1 MAFSVKFNDVDLST
15 IVDGFTAITR
25 NIGAGW
31 TNTVQPNPI
40 IGADFT
46 QNSINSKSITVN
58 FIANVKLDRF
68 TSVRKAL
75 ASALNVKQP
84 AALIFDDDPNQVWW
98 AVPDGTPTLDESSFY
113 QAVGSIT
120 FLVPSGVS
128 ESVETNILNAS
139 NSGDRLGT
147 ITNNSGGSVDVEIN
161 NTGNL
166 ETFPT
171 IEITNVHENG
181 YIAIAGQ
188 NGAIE
193 IGKRQEADGATSPM
207 SENLYFSTSDTNFSD
222 FKDVAPGTPNPQNDW
237 LATNGKLEFQKDGL
251 RLKEKGIVGSRQ
263 GVAGGM
269 KVMTLP
275 ADSNGHVG
283 AVNFYSYFNLFAWAG
298 AFGQTGLLQVL
309 FTDVND
315 KLVAGYGISKGDM
328 SGNKAQ
334 VKFWCGGSN
343 PRELGSKDFISNN
356 GEGNGAGD
364 MNNTQFN
371 ERNGSTDFVKT
382 GEKLE
387 FYWKGARIPF
397 YIPDLANVE
406 IAKVYIYIGQYT
418 QSNKFITNLS
428 MRNISCRKD
437 NIQKWEDIPNR
448 YAKHSKFSIDSYYGT
463 ISIDGVSSANEK
475 INGAK
480 FLVFPPG
487 ESEIILS
494 PSSWVTIA
502 PDVEISWEE
511 NIL

>member
-1 MAFSVKFNDVDLST
+1 MRLKD
-15 IVDGFTAITR
+15 
-25 NIGAGW
+25 
-31 TNTVQPNPI
+31 Q
-40 IGADFT
+40 
-46 QNSINSKSITVN
+46 
-58 FIANVKLDRF
+58 
-68 TSVRKAL
+68 
-75 ASALNVKQP
+75 
-84 AALIFDDDPNQVWW
+84 
-98 AVPDGTPTLDESSFY
+98 GT
-113 QAVGSIT
+113 VGS
-120 FLVPSGVS
+120 
-128 ESVETNILNAS
+128 N
-139 NSGDRLGT
+139 
-147 ITNNSGGSVDVEIN
+147 
-161 NTGNL
+161 
-166 ETFPT
+166 
-171 IEITNVHENG
+171 
-181 YIAIAGQ
+181 
-188 NGAIE
+188 
-193 IGKRQEADGATSPM
+193 
-207 SENLYFSTSDTNFSD
+207 
-222 FKDVAPGTPNPQNDW
+222 
-237 LATNGKLEFQKDGL
+237 
-251 RLKEKGIVGSRQ
+251 Q

-387 FYWKGARIPF
+387 FYWRGARIPF

-418 QSNKFITNLS
+418 QSNKFMTNLS